1 MTPADRHYLT
11 IRVSGIAERKERETY
26 EHRLT
31 GRQIFETKRLGPSAE
46 EELEEDEA
54 AEVDYSQ
61 YDREDR
67 EDDEEDVKEQ
77 GVLLADSDSD

>member
-1 MTPADRHYLT
+1 MLSYYT
-11 IRVSGIAERKERETY
+11 ERKEKETY

-46 EELEEDEA
+46 DELEEDEA

-61 YDREDR
+61 FDRDHR
-67 EDDEEDVKEQ
+67 SDDEEDVKEE
-77 GVLLADSDSD
+77 GILLADSDSD